1 MSTEGTGYCIDCGAQ
16 LAARHR
22 FCWNCGAS
30 RWTPDAAGAA
40 GTAGTAGDPTVPPEG
55 PTRPAPEPARPP
67 AEGRPPPI
75 PGTSVFGAR
84 PAQSSPPSLGLL
96 PWFYAAGAVFF
107 LIQATQALAQVLSP
121 GARSE
126 FAAELGRQGF
136 GSAAQPGVVTA
147 YWLVLIA
154 GCLVAAGL
162 HSMAFYGLRRRR
174 RWGWIA
180 ALVVAAV
187 WSLLIVGIPVLV
199 RLINRSVRQAFGVD

>member
-1 MSTEGTGYCIDCGAQ
+1 VQA
-16 LAARHR
+16 
-22 FCWNCGAS
+22 
-30 RWTPDAAGAA
+30 
-40 GTAGTAGDPTVPPEG
+40 
-55 PTRPAPEPARPP
+55 
-67 AEGRPPPI
+67 
-75 PGTSVFGAR
+75 
-84 PAQSSPPSLGLL
+84 SPPSLGLL

-121 GARSE
+121 AARSE
-126 FAAELGRQGF
+126 FAAELARQGF
-136 GSAAQPGVVTA
+136 GSTMQPDVVTA

-180 ALVVAAV
+180 ALVVAAL

-199 RLINRSVRQAFGVD
+199 RLVSRNIRQAFGVD